1 MFKPSLDITCVTRT
15 FQLSILYL

>member
-1 MFKPSLDITCVTRT
+1 MFKPSLDIMCVTRT